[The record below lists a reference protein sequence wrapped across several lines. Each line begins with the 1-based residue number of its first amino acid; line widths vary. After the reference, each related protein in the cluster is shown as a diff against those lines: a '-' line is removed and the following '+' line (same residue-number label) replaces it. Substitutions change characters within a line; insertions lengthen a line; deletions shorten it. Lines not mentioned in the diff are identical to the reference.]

1 MIGPSTRVCRSKAS
15 VDEGGIKDLKVS
27 IDNVDIAV
35 VGDEAV
41 VSYTR
46 TDDFVD
52 ARTGRPMHVAVRLTK
67 TLKQDQGAWKLA
79 GGK

>member
-1 MIGPSTRVCRSKAS
+1 
-15 VDEGGIKDLKVS
+15 
-27 IDNVDIAV
+27 
-35 VGDEAV
+35 V

-52 ARTGRPMHVAVRLTK
+52 ARTGRPMHVAARLIR
-67 TLKQDQGAWKLA
+67 TLRRVDGTWKMA